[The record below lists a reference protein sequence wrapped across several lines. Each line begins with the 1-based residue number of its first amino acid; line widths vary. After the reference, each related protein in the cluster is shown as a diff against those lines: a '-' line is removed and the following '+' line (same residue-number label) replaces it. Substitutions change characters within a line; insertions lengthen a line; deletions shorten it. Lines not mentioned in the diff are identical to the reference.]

1 MVIVQVRI
9 LEQEETHIVYPMI
22 KMVLVNCF
30 QSVLKKK
37 KKVGGVLLKSLK
49 ISCIFCQWLL
59 CIQAPQEQRND
70 REMDGLGLTK

>member
-37 KKVGGVLLKSLK
+37 KSRWCSIEVFKDILHLLPVAIMHSGT
-49 ISCIFCQWLL
+49 S
-59 CIQAPQEQRND
+59 
-70 REMDGLGLTK
+70 GTKK